1 MRQQFS
7 RHDKVRKALMREISD
22 IIATEIQ
29 APELQDK
36 VISVTDVEV
45 SQDLQHAKVFLS
57 VLGSPEEQQPVMDIL
72 IEAQPRI
79 RQHVGQRIRLR
90 FTPDI
95 QLVLDD
101 SLERGAR
108 MSQLLDQISR
118 GEV

>member
-36 VISVTDVEV
+36 IISVTDVEL
-45 SQDLQHAKVFLS
+45 SPDLQHAKVFLS

-72 IEAQPRI
+72 VEAQPRI
-79 RQHVGQRIRLR
+79 RQKVGQRIRLR
-90 FTPDI
+90 FTPEVHL
-95 QLVLDD
+95 QLDD
-101 SLERGAR
+101 SLERGSR
-108 MSQLLDQISR
+108 VSSLLDQIAR
-118 GEV
+118 GEI